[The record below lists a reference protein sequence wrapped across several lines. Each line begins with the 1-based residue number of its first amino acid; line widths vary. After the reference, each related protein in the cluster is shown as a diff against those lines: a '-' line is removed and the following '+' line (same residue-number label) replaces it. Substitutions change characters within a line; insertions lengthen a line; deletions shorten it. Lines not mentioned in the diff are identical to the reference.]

1 MRHRID
7 KTEWHYVV
15 EESNYNLIRIFL
27 NDEMVIA
34 QPMYISDDFRK
45 YGFLDKKEILE
56 NVPAY
61 VNRVQDIG
69 LKVKVGEVTE
79 DEWSKRTDFYVEF
92 YAYKDEA
99 MVANIANYKIGSRI
113 GSYSGR
119 ALKSARQEVNEF
131 MYDIRPK
138 PTDIVKET
146 FGYSIPKG
154 MVKVTYRNGE
164 EELLMENDPR
174 YVEHKYLY

>member
-45 YGFLDKKEILE
+45 YGFLNKKEILE

-61 VNRVQDIG
+61 DNRVQDIG

-119 ALKSARQEVNEF
+119 ALKFRS
-131 MYDIRPK
+131 
-138 PTDIVKET
+138 T
-146 FGYSIPKG
+146 GS
-154 MVKVTYRNGE
+154 
-164 EELLMENDPR
+164 
-174 YVEHKYLY
+174 